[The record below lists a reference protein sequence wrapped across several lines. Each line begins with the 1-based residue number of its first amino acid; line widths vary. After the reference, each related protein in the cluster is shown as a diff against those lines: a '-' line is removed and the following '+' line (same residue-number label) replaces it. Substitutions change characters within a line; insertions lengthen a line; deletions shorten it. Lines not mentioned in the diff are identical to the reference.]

1 MPQSVIEKIV
11 QKMETV
17 LGMFQMSTIE
27 KWIRVWR
34 IEKWRFCI
42 ENLLSQDFQLW
53 KSKWDTDF
61 FKLKNNILMLLQSFD
76 KNLSLDLILQL
87 LSIQN
92 IQMYK
97 MDVTKDLNSQVLESV
112 YDQSKTTLSDA

>member
-1 MPQSVIEKIV
+1 
-11 QKMETV
+11 
-17 LGMFQMSTIE
+17 MSNIE
-27 KWIRVWR
+27 KWIRAWR

-42 ENLLSQDFQLW
+42 ENLLSQDFQLSR
-53 KSKWDTDF
+53 SKWDSDF

>member
-1 MPQSVIEKIV
+1 
-11 QKMETV
+11 
-17 LGMFQMSTIE
+17 MSNIE
-27 KWIRVWR
+27 KWIRAWR

-53 KSKWDTDF
+53 RSKWDSDF

>member
-1 MPQSVIEKIV
+1 
-11 QKMETV
+11 
-17 LGMFQMSTIE
+17 MSNIE
-27 KWIRVWR
+27 KWIRAWR

-53 KSKWDTDF
+53 RSKWDSDF

-76 KNLSLDLILQL
+76 KNLSLNL
-87 LSIQN
+87 N

>member
-1 MPQSVIEKIV
+1 
-11 QKMETV
+11 
-17 LGMFQMSTIE
+17 
-27 KWIRVWR
+27 
-34 IEKWRFCI
+34 
-42 ENLLSQDFQLW
+42 
-53 KSKWDTDF
+53 
-61 FKLKNNILMLLQSFD
+61 MLLQSFD